1 MPNGVSLTPDFSGAS
16 RTDAAAADNGAQ
28 LESLYQQWKADPASV
43 DAQWN
48 SFFAGFEL
56 GCQQPPKRGPADG
69 SNARAN
75 GAALSSE
82 SSPAGQAPAGVADR
96 RKQARVDAL
105 IGAYRRLGHSM
116 AKLDPL
122 NLRQRSTPELTLEY
136 MKLTEADLDLEFE
149 FILSSK
155 QTIMKLRDIIALMQE
170 IYCGNTGIEYMHI
183 EDFTIRR
190 WLRDRLEAGVLSKDR
205 LSNAEKKRVLSHLL
219 EGELFEKFLHTRYVG
234 QKRFSLE
241 GGETIIPILDKIVED
256 CPRHGVQQIVMGMAH
271 RGRLNVLAN
280 ILGKDYEFLFNEF
293 AENYVPNSTMGDG
306 DVKYHLGYE
315 SIVTTSTG
323 PKIGISLAPNPSHL
337 EAVDPVVEGKAR
349 AWQRRL
355 ADTGERTKVLPV
367 LLHGDASFIG
377 QGVVAETLNLSQ
389 LQGYRT
395 GGTIH
400 IIINNQIGFTTS
412 PVDGA
417 STPYCTAPAKM
428 LGVPIFH
435 VNGDDPIAAVS
446 TIQLAFE
453 FRQKFHKDVVV
464 DMFCYR
470 RHGHNE
476 GDEPRFTQPLMY
488 SAIEDHPPISDI
500 FFGHLVKFGDITPD
514 EVRAFRA
521 QFEEKLNNALGK
533 SKVATKTIVPKLRKS
548 IVCPELLDPVDTK
561 VPIDTLHK
569 LGESMT
575 REPQNFNLNPKV
587 KRWLAARKDMIDG
600 KTAIDWST
608 AEALAF
614 ASLLTGGVPVRLSG
628 QDSRRG
634 TFTQRHAVLYDM
646 KTRERYT
653 PLNNLGEGQARFCVY
668 NSPLSE
674 FAVLGF
680 DFGYTLDFP
689 DMLVLWEAQF
699 GDFANGAQIIIDQY
713 ISCSET
719 KWGETSGITLL
730 LPHGYHG
737 QGPEHSSARLERY
750 LQACAEDNIQVA
762 HCSTPANYF
771 HVLRR
776 QAIRKIKKPLVLM
789 TPKGMLRDPRCTS
802 PVAELA
808 DGGFQEII
816 PDTTAAK
823 EAKRVI
829 LCSGKVYF
837 DLNDH
842 RTKNNITDAAIVRV
856 EQLYPLHEKKLQAAV
871 TAAFPN
877 AEKIVWCQEESANMG
892 AWNFI
897 EPRLRKLFGRD
908 IPYAGRDASASTAT
922 GATAIHELE
931 QRELINQAF
940 TL

>member
-1 MPNGVSLTPDFSGAS
+1 MTVMPSGVKLTPDNNGVS

-28 LESLYQQWKADPASV
+28 LESLYQLWKADPSSV

-48 SFFAGFEL
+48 AFFAGFEL
-56 GCQQPPKRGPADG
+56 GCQQPPKRGAG
-69 SNARAN
+69 SNA
-75 GAALSSE
+75 AA
-82 SSPAGQAPAGVADR
+82 APTASISTTGPSADR
-96 RKQARVDAL
+96 QKQARVDAL
-105 IGAYRRLGHSM
+105 VGAYRRLGHSI

-122 NLRQRSTPELTLEY
+122 NLRKRTTPELTLDY
-136 MKLTEADLDLEFE
+136 MKLTEADLDSEFE
-149 FILSSK
+149 FILSGK
-155 QTIMKLRDIIALMQE
+155 QTTMTLRAIIALMME
-170 IYCGNTGIEYMHI
+170 TYCGSTGIEYMHV

-190 WLRDRLEAGVLSKDR
+190 WLRDRLESGALSKDR
-205 LSNAEKKRVLSHLL
+205 LSNAEKKRVLNHLL

-241 GGETIIPILDKIVED
+241 GGETVIPILDKIVEE
-256 CPRHGVQQIVMGMAH
+256 CPRFGVEQIVMGMAH

-280 ILGKDYEFLFNEF
+280 ILGKDYEFVFNEF
-293 AENYVPNSTMGDG
+293 AENYIPNSELGDG

-323 PKIGISLAPNPSHL
+323 TKVGLSLAPNPSHL

-355 ADTGERTKVLPV
+355 NDTEERKKVLPI
-367 LLHGDASFIG
+367 LIHGDASFIG

-395 GGTIH
+395 GGTVH

-428 LGVPIFH
+428 LGVPVFH
-435 VNGDDPIAAVS
+435 VNGDDPIAAVA

-453 FRQKFHKDVVV
+453 FRQKFGRDVVV

-514 EVRAFRA
+514 EVRAFREK
-521 QFEEKLNNALGK
+521 FEEKLNNALLT
-533 SKVATKTIVPKLRKS
+533 SKVTTKTFVPALRKS
-548 IVCPELLDPVDTK
+548 LVCPELLEPVDTQ
-561 VPIDTLHK
+561 VSLETLK
-569 LGESMT
+569 ELGAT
-575 REPQNFNLNPKV
+575 LTKEPANVEINPKV
-587 KRWLAARKDMIDG
+587 KRMLQARHDMSDG
-600 KTAIDWST
+600 KTPLDWST

-614 ASLLTGGVPVRLSG
+614 GSLLASGVPVRLSG

-634 TFTQRHAVLYDM
+634 TFTQRHAVLYDV

-653 PLNNLGEGQARFCVY
+653 PLNNLKEGQAKFCVY

-674 FAVLGF
+674 YAVLGF

-713 ISCSET
+713 IACSET
-719 KWGETSGITLL
+719 KWGETSGIVLL

-771 HVLRR
+771 HILRR
-776 QAIRKIKKPLVLM
+776 QALRAIKKPLILM
-789 TPKGMLRDPRCTS
+789 TPKGMLRDPRFVS
-802 PVAELA
+802 PISELA
-808 DGGFQEII
+808 EGGFQEII
-816 PDTTAAK
+816 GDTTAAK
-823 EAKRVI
+823 ETKRVI
-829 LCSGKVYF
+829 LCTGKVYY

-842 RTKNNITDAAIVRV
+842 RKAGNLDAAIIRV
-856 EQLYPLHEKKLQAAV
+856 EQLYPLHEKKLQDAV
-871 TAAFPN
+871 AAFSK

-908 IPYAGRDASASTAT
+908 IAYAGRDASASTAT
-922 GATAIHELE
+922 GAMAIHELE

>member
-1 MPNGVSLTPDFSGAS
+1 MTVMPNGVSLTPDFTGAS
-16 RTDAAAADNGAQ
+16 RTDAAAADNGSQ
-28 LESLYQQWKADPASV
+28 LEALYQQWKADPASV

-48 SFFAGFEL
+48 AFFAGFEL
-56 GCQQPPKRGPADG
+56 GCQQPPRRTGAG
-69 SNARAN
+69 ANAAAN
-75 GAALSSE
+75 GAAPATTS
-82 SSPAGQAPAGVADR
+82 AGQVDR

-105 IGAYRRLGHSM
+105 VGAYRRLGHSV

-122 NLRQRSTPELTLEY
+122 NLRKRTTPEVTLDY
-136 MKLTEADLDLEFE
+136 MKLTEADLDSEFE
-149 FILSSK
+149 FILGGK
-155 QTIMKLRDIIALMQE
+155 TITMTLRAIVALMQE
-170 IYCGNTGIEYMHI
+170 SYCGNTGIEYMHI
-183 EDFTIRR
+183 EDFTVRR
-190 WLRDRLEAGVLSKDR
+190 WLRDRLESGALSKDR
-205 LSNAEKKRVLSHLL
+205 LSNAEKKRVLNHLL

-256 CPRHGVQQIVMGMAH
+256 CPRHGVEQIVMGMAH

-315 SIVTTSTG
+315 SIVSTSTG
-323 PKIGISLAPNPSHL
+323 TKIGISLAPNPSHL

-355 ADTGERTKVLPV
+355 NDTGERTKVLPV
-367 LLHGDASFIG
+367 LIHGDASFIG
-377 QGVVAETLNLSQ
+377 QGIVAETLNLSQ

-400 IIINNQIGFTTS
+400 IVINNQIGFTTS
-412 PVDGA
+412 PIDGA
-417 STPYCTAPAKM
+417 STPYCTGVAKM

-435 VNGDDPIAAVS
+435 VNGDDPIAAVA

-514 EVRAFRA
+514 EVRVFQAK
-521 QFEEKLNNALGK
+521 FEERLNNALAE
-533 SKVATKTIVPKLRKS
+533 SKVATKTIVPALRKS
-548 IVCPELLDPVDTK
+548 LVCPELLDPVETA
-561 VPIDTLHK
+561 VPLNELK
-569 LGESMT
+569 LLGQEMT
-575 REPQNFNLNPKV
+575 REPGNITLNPKV
-587 KRWLAARKDMIDG
+587 KRFLQQRHDMIEG
-600 KTAIDWST
+600 KTPVDWST
-608 AEALAF
+608 AEALALG
-614 ASLLTGGVPVRLSG
+614 SLLTENIPVRLSG

-653 PLNNLGEGQARFCVY
+653 PLNNLREGQARFCVY

-674 FAVLGF
+674 YAVLGF
-680 DFGYTLDFP
+680 DFGYSLDFP

-713 ISCSET
+713 IVCSET

-771 HVLRR
+771 HILRR
-776 QAIRKIKKPLVLM
+776 QALRKIKKPLIMM
-789 TPKGMLRDPRCTS
+789 TPKGMLRDAHCTS
-802 PVAELA
+802 PITELA
-808 DGGFQEII
+808 EGSFQEII
-816 PDTTAAK
+816 GDTTAPK
-823 EAKRVI
+823 DAKRVI
-829 LCSGKVYF
+829 LCTGKVYY
-837 DLNDH
+837 DLADH
-842 RTKNNITDAAIVRV
+842 RKNANLADVAIIRI
-856 EQLYPLHEKKLQAAV
+856 EQLYPLHERKLQDAV
-871 TAAFPN
+871 AAFPN
-877 AEKIVWCQEESANMG
+877 AQRIVWCQEESANMG

-897 EPRLRKLFGRD
+897 EPRLRKLFARD
-908 IPYAGRDASASTAT
+908 IAYAGRDASASTAT
-922 GATAIHELE
+922 GAKAIHELE